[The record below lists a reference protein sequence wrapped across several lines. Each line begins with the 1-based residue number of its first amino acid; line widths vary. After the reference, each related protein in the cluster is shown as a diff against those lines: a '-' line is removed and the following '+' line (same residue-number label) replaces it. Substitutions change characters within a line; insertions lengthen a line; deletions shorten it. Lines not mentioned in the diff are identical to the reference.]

1 VKLVP
6 LPALEPDP
14 GSAVLAVTTP
24 AGHTLV
30 SLAQGTMVRLE
41 AGKSS
46 WEPFEFP
53 ALQGLV
59 VDEQGT
65 NLGINTAG
73 LVEVLDDELSAL
85 AMPVPP
91 AAEGY
96 RAIRGRDA
104 NGRFW
109 FTAGAYAD
117 ASTSTLFV
125 GHWAPGEESWTS
137 VFTSIPHEHAL
148 PVNAPV
154 FTGAGGLFFRPA
166 EAGVWEIEPTTAV
179 TREVVSCT
187 HEMFR
192 PSHPDY
198 AACQQ
203 DTVLFRGPDHD
214 AWAINAMFE
223 VWRIPAGGA
232 PKRVVAGEPPGRVLK
247 DGSGGNFF
255 AIQTVSPWV
264 APDGTLWLAF
274 RWGDNSGDDV
284 SYLYKAEPGA
294 STWQLLRDDL
304 PRNLQLF
311 DGGATPLLSNGSA
324 EEGFELW
331 RVAP

>member
-1 VKLVP
+1 
-6 LPALEPDP
+6 
-14 GSAVLAVTTP
+14 
-24 AGHTLV
+24 
-30 SLAQGTMVRLE
+30 M
-41 AGKSS
+41 
-46 WEPFEFP
+46 
-53 ALQGLV
+53 
-59 VDEQGT
+59 
-65 NLGINTAG
+65 
-73 LVEVLDDELSAL
+73 
-85 AMPVPP
+85 
-91 AAEGY
+91 
-96 RAIRGRDA
+96 
-104 NGRFW
+104 
-109 FTAGAYAD
+109 
-117 ASTSTLFV
+117 
-125 GHWAPGEESWTS
+125 
-137 VFTSIPHEHAL
+137 
-148 PVNAPV
+148 NAPV
-154 FTGAGGLFFRPA
+154 FTGAGRLFFRPA
-166 EAGVWEIEPTTAV
+166 EAGVWEIEATTAA
-179 TREVVSCT
+179 TREVVACA

-198 AACQQ
+198 APCQQ
-203 DTVLFRGPDHD
+203 DTVLFRGPDHEV
-214 AWAINAMFE
+214 WAINAMFE

-255 AIQTVSPWV
+255 AIQTVAPWV

-324 EEGFELW
+324 EDGFQLW